1 MSLSD
6 KKITRRE
13 VIENYFDS
21 NWFLEND
28 VKEFIKKLKLGLHNI
43 ILDCS
48 LVEEIID
55 KLAGKELTKWKPQ
68 KKLET
73 D

>member
-1 MSLSD
+1 MSLSEFRVHLLNCD
-6 KKITRRE
+6 GE
-13 VIENYFDS
+13 A
-21 NWFLEND
+21 LECVQIKF

-43 ILDCS
+43 ILDCP

-55 KLAGKELTKWKPQ
+55 ELAGKELTKWKPQ

>member
-43 ILDCS
+43 ILDCP

-55 KLAGKELTKWKPQ
+55 KLAGKELTK
-68 KKLET
+68 
-73 D
+73 